1 MLSLGFSLRRRS
13 PFPWRSLIVV
23 FGALTITGCGG
34 PTSPPSL
41 GPILVCPSPVRVTST
56 NGNATPVVYE
66 TPQIVAGEAPFRS
79 SCTPPSGSN
88 FQIGASTVV
97 CTVTDSAARTDSCSF
112 TVTVT
117 APTTITLT
125 RFMAFGNS
133 ITEGKLGDGSGTIIS
148 NNYPEVLRGLMASR
162 YTSQNIEVKNK
173 GLGGEFTP
181 DGAIR
186 LTGELDAV
194 RPQVL
199 LLEEGINDLSS
210 GSASSISPMIEN
222 LRSMVREAQ
231 RRDITVFLATL
242 TPVRIGS
249 PKGDSAFPLVG
260 TANDRIRGIAL
271 TERAN
276 LVDLHVAFGG
286 IAGTLIDADGL
297 HPNAQGYQRIAETFF
312 DRIRAT
318 LEGSL
323 PIGPVFV
330 RHMPVPDMPG
340 MEFR

>member
-1 MLSLGFSLRRRS
+1 M
-13 PFPWRSLIVV
+13 
-23 FGALTITGCGG
+23 FGAFVITGCGG
-34 PTSPPSL
+34 PTSPQTL
-41 GPILVCPSPVRVTST
+41 GPILVCPSPVRVTSAD
-56 NGNATPVVYE
+56 GNATPVVYE
-66 TPQIVAGEAPFRS
+66 APQVVAGEPPFRT

-88 FQIGASTVV
+88 FLLGVSTVV
-97 CTVTDSAARTDSCSF
+97 CTVTDSVARTDACSF

-117 APTTITLT
+117 APTTITAT

-133 ITEGKLGDGSGTIIS
+133 ITEGKIADGTILT

-162 YTSQNIEVKNK
+162 YTSQAITVANK
-173 GLGGEFTP
+173 GLGGEFTAN
-181 DGAIR
+181 GAIR
-186 LTGELDAV
+186 LTGELDNV

-210 GSASSISPMIEN
+210 GSQSSITPMIEN

-231 RRDITVFLATL
+231 RRDVRVFLATL
-242 TPVRIGS
+242 TPVRIDS
-249 PKGDSAFPLVG
+249 PKGGSAFPLVG
-260 TANDRIRGIAL
+260 QANDRIRGLAL
-271 TERAN
+271 TERAD
-276 LVDLHVAFGG
+276 LVDLNVAFGG
-286 IAGTLIDADGL
+286 IAGTLIDTDGL

-318 LEGSL
+318 LEGPL

-330 RHMPVPDMPG
+330 RHMPVPNMPG